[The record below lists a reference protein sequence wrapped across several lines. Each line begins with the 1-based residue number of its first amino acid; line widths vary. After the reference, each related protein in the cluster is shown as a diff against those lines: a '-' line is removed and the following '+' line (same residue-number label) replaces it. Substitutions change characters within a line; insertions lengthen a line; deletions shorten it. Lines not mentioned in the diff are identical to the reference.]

1 MGSDVV
7 PDWGQACNSTVYR
20 IVWRSVKHFFQFSAN
35 FFLIFLLKAFQLF
48 HHFAVEN
55 FFLPD
60 IVVFLACFHKG
71 AAGAYLMYYKLHYSN
86 IDAGS
91 FLWYTNMVSAAL
103 LKTST
108 DSMEWMFYGFF
119 QGRFRSGPD
128 VLQGADGRANV
139 QSLYRRVGAHQL

>member
-71 AAGAYLMYYKLHYSN
+71 AAGAYLMYYKLHYRN
-86 IDAGS
+86 MDAQR
-91 FLWYTNMVSAAL
+91 FLWYTNLVSAAL
-103 LKTST
+103 LKTLT
-108 DSMEWMFYGFF
+108 EWMFYGFF
-119 QGRFRSGPD
+119 
-128 VLQGADGRANV
+128 
-139 QSLYRRVGAHQL
+139 